1 VFDNAE
7 PPLVPTSNAAY
18 DPENDEIAGL
28 FWSFHNGDDAGLEGD
43 RRSRYQSGILVLE
56 SANFDPKRL
65 RDHHLETFSSEMDLI
80 NFMVDE
86 VRDLDPDVV
95 TGWEVQSGSWGYLIN
110 RAKTY
115 GKLSN

>member
-1 VFDNAE
+1 
-7 PPLVPTSNAAY
+7 
-18 DPENDEIAGL
+18 
-28 FWSFHNGDDAGLEGD
+28 
-43 RRSRYQSGILVLE
+43 
-56 SANFDPKRL
+56 
-65 RDHHLETFSSEMDLI
+65 MDLI

-115 GKLSN
+115 GKLSS